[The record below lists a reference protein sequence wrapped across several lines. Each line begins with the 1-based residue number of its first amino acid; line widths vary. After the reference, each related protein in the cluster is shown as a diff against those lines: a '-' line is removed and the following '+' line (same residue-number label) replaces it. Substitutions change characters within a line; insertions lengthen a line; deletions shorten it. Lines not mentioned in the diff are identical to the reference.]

1 MIFNDLTASRVLLL
15 NYFLD
20 TITQIAV
27 FNRKILIVMNID
39 KQQNILELHKKSA
52 KLFLLDLS
60 CVFKFELFQL
70 VPKLVPKD
78 LELYKL

>member
-60 CVFKFELFQL
+60 GVFKFELFQL
-70 VPKLVPKD
+70 VPKD